1 MLLRV
6 LYNLAWGLI
15 LPAALARL
23 AWRARKE
30 PGYLRHVGE
39 RLGRYEGLPTQGP
52 WIWVHAVSVGETRAA
67 QPLIARLLAAYPGHR
82 IVLTHMTP
90 TGRQTGAELFG
101 AEMATD
107 PPRLVQCYLPY
118 DVPALVRRFLAHF
131 RPEAGMLME
140 TEVWP
145 NLVRGARLAGVPLYL
160 VNARLSPRSFR
171 RTARFGRAAAAMYAD
186 FTEVLAQTQGDAER
200 FRALGVAAVRVTGNL
215 KFDMQPSAEQIERG
229 QRLRRA
235 FGPRP
240 VLAAASTREG
250 EEAMLLDA
258 LSRWRKLCGDVW
270 GKGSGDERPPALLL
284 VPRHPQRFDAVAAM
298 VTQTGFTLQR
308 RSALDE
314 DGLDR
319 PIEADVLLGD
329 SMGEMA
335 MYFAASDV
343 AFIGGSL
350 LPLGGQNLIEAC
362 AVGTPVL
369 IGPHT
374 FNFAQATDDAI
385 AAGACLR
392 IDSAEQLM
400 HTAAVL
406 LSDRER
412 LARMQ
417 TQARAF
423 AGEHRGATARTVE
436 ALVPALPAPAQAPT
450 PPTPAGHAGH
460 AADGSAP
467 PHSEGTR

>member
-6 LYNLAWGLI
+6 LYNLAWGLV

-30 PGYLRHVGE
+30 PGYLQHVGE
-39 RLGRYEGLPTQGP
+39 RLGRYGGLPTQGP

-101 AEMATD
+101 QES
-107 PPRLVQCYLPY
+107 RLVQCYLPY

-235 FGPRP
+235 FGTRP

-258 LSRWRKLCGDVW
+258 LSRWRKLCGEVW
-270 GKGSGDERPPALLL
+270 DQGSDTARAPALLL

-308 RSALDE
+308 RSALSE
-314 DGLDR
+314 DQLDQ

-392 IDSAEQLM
+392 VDSAEQLM

-436 ALVPALPAPAQAPT
+436 ALVPALPAPA
-450 PPTPAGHAGH
+450 PAGKGGE

-467 PHSEGTR
+467 AESQGTG